1 MPKPELQEFARQAA
15 KASAP
20 ANTVGLFVELID
32 EGDEVYTYLFESKQK
47 GYVGWRWS
55 VTVFDGLEEP
65 SVSEVVLM
73 PGPDSLVAPKW
84 VPWSERL
91 ADWKALQAELERQAA
106 EEAALAAEEG
116 EDGDDEEDE
125 DSDDIVDVDDADDS
139 ADEID
144 DEDENDASDDEELD
158 ESNEAEAPNDE
169 AVTEEGSAVAD
180 LEPSED
186 AESDAGKA
194 RKRIP
199 RFIRRRGR
207 KNKDAN

>member
-32 EGDEVYTYLFESKQK
+32 EGDEVYTYLFETKQK

-116 EDGDDEEDE
+116 EDGDDEDDE
-125 DSDDIVDVDDADDS
+125 ESDDIVDVDDADDS

-144 DEDENDASDDEELD
+144 EEDEEDEEDASDEELD
-158 ESNEAEAPNDE
+158 ESNEAA
-169 AVTEEGSAVAD
+169 AEEDSAFAD
-180 LEPSED
+180 PERSED

>member
-55 VTVFDGLEEP
+55 VTVFDGLDEP

-116 EDGDDEEDE
+116 EDGDDEDDE
-125 DSDDIVDVDDADDS
+125 DSDDIVDVDDADDN
-139 ADEID
+139 ADDIE
-144 DEDENDASDDEELD
+144 DEDDASDQVLD
-158 ESNEAEAPNDE
+158 ESNEAEDQNDE
-169 AVTEEGSAVAD
+169 AAAEEDSAVAD

>member
-20 ANTVGLFVELID
+20 ANTVGLFVDMID
-32 EGDEVYTYLFESKQK
+32 EGDEVYTYLFETKQK

-65 SVSEVVLM
+65 TVSEVLLM
-73 PGPDSLVAPKW
+73 PGENSLVAPKW
-84 VPWSERL
+84 IPWSERL

-116 EDGDDEEDE
+116 DDEDADE
-125 DSDDIVDVDDADDS
+125 DSA
-139 ADEID
+139 D
-144 DEDENDASDDEELD
+144 DEDESESMDDDIEETDDLEDEPAVEEAAMSEVDETSDSEE
-158 ESNEAEAPNDE
+158 
-169 AVTEEGSAVAD
+169 SAVAD

-186 AESDAGKA
+186 AQADTGKA

-207 KNKDAN
+207 KNKDSN

>member
-20 ANTVGLFVELID
+20 ANTVGLFVDMID
-32 EGDEVYTYLFESKQK
+32 EGDEVYTYLFETKQK

-65 SVSEVVLM
+65 TVSEVLLM
-73 PGPDSLVAPKW
+73 PGENSLVAPKW
-84 VPWSERL
+84 IPWSERL

-116 EDGDDEEDE
+116 DDEDADE
-125 DSDDIVDVDDADDS
+125 DSA
-139 ADEID
+139 D
-144 DEDENDASDDEELD
+144 DEDESESMDDDIEETDDLEDEPAVEEAAMSEVDETSDSEE
-158 ESNEAEAPNDE
+158 
-169 AVTEEGSAVAD
+169 SAVAD

-186 AESDAGKA
+186 AEAEAGKA

-207 KNKDAN
+207 KNKDSN

>member
-55 VTVFDGLEEP
+55 VTVFDGLDEP

-116 EDGDDEEDE
+116 EDGDDEDDE

-139 ADEID
+139 ADETD
-144 DEDENDASDDEELD
+144 DEDEDDASDEELD
-158 ESNEAEAPNDE
+158 ESNEAEDQNDE
-169 AVTEEGSAVAD
+169 AATEESAVAD